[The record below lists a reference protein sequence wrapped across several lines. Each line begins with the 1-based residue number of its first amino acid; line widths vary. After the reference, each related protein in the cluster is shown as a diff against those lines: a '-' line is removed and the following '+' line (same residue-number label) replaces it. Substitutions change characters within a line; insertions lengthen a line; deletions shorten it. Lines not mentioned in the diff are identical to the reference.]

1 MNAQAMQA
9 IEGRRDRLNVAM
21 LGTRRLETS
30 GASVRSPERAS
41 PEEPSATCA
50 HLALD

>member
-9 IEGRRDRLNVAM
+9 IEGRRDRLNAAM

-30 GASVRSPERAS
+30 GASDGLWNELHPE
-41 PEEPSATCA
+41 
-50 HLALD
+50 